1 MRFRWQRLI
10 TRLATSQASPRRP
23 SWKRETGIIAAF
35 YFIYQIVRSNLADPK
50 EISAAA
56 IRHAQWVIS
65 FEKSLHIY
73 TERAIQSAFL
83 DARWFIKILNVYYGT
98 LHFIV
103 TIGVLVWLFF
113 KHQDKY
119 RLWRNTLGVTTAM
132 ALIGFATY
140 PLQPP
145 RMIAGFHDTLEEVG
159 GLWSFQSPT
168 AKALAN
174 QYAAMPSLHFGWS
187 LWCGLALFFVS
198 RNKWVRTIAFIYPL
212 VTVFD
217 IIVTAN
223 HFWLDALAGAAL
235 VGIAS
240 AVVRGMNRI
249 LATALRSSPSTVGV
263 LAHTDSQLDLT
274 STTNS

>member
-1 MRFRWQRLI
+1 MRSRWQRLL
-10 TRLATSQASPRRP
+10 TRLASRQSNPRPP
-23 SWKRETGIIAAF
+23 SWKRETAIVAAF
-35 YFIYQIVRSNLADPK
+35 YFVYQIVRSNLANPE
-50 EISAAA
+50 EISASA
-56 IRHAQWVIS
+56 IRHAKWVIS
-65 FEKSLHIY
+65 FEKSIHIY
-73 TERAIQSAFL
+73 TERQIQSAFL
-83 DARWFIKILNVYYGT
+83 GARWFIKILNVYYGT

-113 KHQDKY
+113 KHQNRY

-145 RMIAGFHDTLEEVG
+145 RMIAGFHDTLDEVG

-198 RNKWVRTIAFIYPL
+198 KNKWIRLVAVTYPM
-212 VTVFD
+212 VTAFD

-223 HFWLDALAGAAL
+223 HFWLDAFAGALL

-240 AVVRGMNRI
+240 VVVRSVNRL
-249 LATALRSSPSTVGV
+249 LARSLPTTLSAVGGESDADTHDDLAGAL
-263 LAHTDSQLDLT
+263 
-274 STTNS
+274 NS